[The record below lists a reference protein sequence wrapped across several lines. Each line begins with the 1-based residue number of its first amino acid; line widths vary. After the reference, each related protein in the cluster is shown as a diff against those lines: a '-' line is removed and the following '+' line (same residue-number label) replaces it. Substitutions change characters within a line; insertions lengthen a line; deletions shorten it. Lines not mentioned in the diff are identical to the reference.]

1 MIVILSPNILE
12 NELKN
17 HLGGMELLL
26 QLRQQGIRRLP
37 IINQLQSS
45 KKERL
50 HFRLKGFKNK
60 YFKTDL
66 LVEEAKCAIEIY
78 KAGLMLKGDFPHKH
92 NAISILA
99 DEIISITLV
108 RGKHTIDTFRM
119 SPVHI
124 LSKLGTSSCIAR
136 HFRLDPNEYKVEDT
150 KIILTTKDQ
159 KLELSSCGH
168 RFNRLR
174 RLFKAAG
181 YKKKLQVVKEPSYR
195 IVDDIIQKAF

>member
-1 MIVILSPNILE
+1 
-12 NELKN
+12 
-17 HLGGMELLL
+17 MELLL
-26 QLRQQGIRRLP
+26 QLRQQGIRKLP

-60 YFKTDL
+60 YFKTDF
-66 LVEEAKCAIEIY
+66 LVEEAKCAVEIY

-124 LSKLGTSSCIAR
+124 LSKLGASSCIAR
-136 HFRLDPNEYKVEDT
+136 HFRLDPSEYEVGDT

-168 RFNRLR
+168 RFNRLK
-174 RLFKAAG
+174 RLFRAAG
-181 YKKKLQVVKEPSYR
+181 YKKKLELVKEPSYR
-195 IVDDIIQKAF
+195 IVDDVIQKSF